1 VRRSGE
7 HGNGYRHP
15 CPNQENAEDGEQAHL
30 PRTAT
35 SHTKPRI
42 KHPVSL
48 AGPCPGV
55 QEPDQAGADRFKLI
69 QLLGQP
75 PQEWVI

>member
-1 VRRSGE
+1 MTAGFPHPQESAPLRKVRRSGE

-15 CPNQENAEDGEQAHL
+15 RPNQEDAEDGEQAHL

-48 AGPCPGV
+48 AGPVPRR
-55 QEPDQAGADRFKLI
+55 AGARP
-69 QLLGQP
+69 G
-75 PQEWVI
+75 WR